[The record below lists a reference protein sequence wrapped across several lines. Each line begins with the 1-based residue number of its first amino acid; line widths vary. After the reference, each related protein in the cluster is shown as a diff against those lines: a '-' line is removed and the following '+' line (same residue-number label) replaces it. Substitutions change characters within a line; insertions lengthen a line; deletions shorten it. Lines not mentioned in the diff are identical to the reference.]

1 MIEVMRSLF
10 FLLIVRPLIMV
21 VIGLNIRRWDELPKR
36 GPAIIVASHNSH
48 LDTLVLMSLF
58 PLQLLPKLRPVAA
71 ADHFLRSRLLAW
83 FTLNIIGIIPI
94 ERRGEARPGGDPFAA
109 CHEALALGDILI
121 LFPEGTRGEP
131 EKLLSFKNGI
141 GHLAERHPDVP
152 VVPIFLHGLGK
163 ALPKGEGLL
172 VPFICDGF
180 VGEPLYC
187 NGDRSAFM
195 GELYSH
201 MKALAAEGGF
211 PTWE

>member
-94 ERRGEARPGGDPFAA
+94 ERRGESATRSRSD
-109 CHEALALGDILI
+109 CLASPPS
-121 LFPEGTRGEP
+121 FPSKGKRSAQRG
-131 EKLLSFKNGI
+131 K
-141 GHLAERHPDVP
+141 AERR
-152 VVPIFLHGLGK
+152 LAGGLCPP
-163 ALPKGEGLL
+163 LPSRLPPRA
-172 VPFICDGF
+172 VT
-180 VGEPLYC
+180 
-187 NGDRSAFM
+187 RA
-195 GELYSH
+195 
-201 MKALAAEGGF
+201 
-211 PTWE
+211 